1 MNSNYHTFICFSNA
15 IKESD
20 RFMCTSQLYKRGDVK
35 ERKKDSTIPHGVCI
49 EGNFAYRAAPDERKA
64 ADHGTNLS

>member
-15 IKESD
+15 IKESV

-35 ERKKDSTIPHGVCI
+35 ERKKDSTIPRGVRI
-49 EGNFAYRAAPDERKA
+49 VG
-64 ADHGTNLS
+64 